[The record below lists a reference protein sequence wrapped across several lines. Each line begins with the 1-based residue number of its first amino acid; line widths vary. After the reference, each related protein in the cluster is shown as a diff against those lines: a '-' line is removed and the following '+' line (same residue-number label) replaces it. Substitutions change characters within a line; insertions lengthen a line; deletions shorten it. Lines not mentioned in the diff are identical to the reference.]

1 MLHHNF
7 FSGLPPLLLDNSL
20 GNDENNDLNHELIAV
35 SGYLHS
41 GVFFSLEETT
51 RRVASCT
58 SGEDTHQDFT
68 THRLEMIPFLSI
80 FLRNNT

>member
-7 FSGLPPLLLDNSL
+7 LSGLPPLLLDNSL

-41 GVFFSLEETT
+41 GVFFSLEEPT

-58 SGEDTHQDFT
+58 YGEDTHQGFY
-68 THRLEMIPFLSI
+68 HAQA
-80 FLRNNT
+80 